1 MHIPDGILPAQV
13 SAVGYAIAAPLIG
26 YSLRRIERQSYQH
39 PVGVAQ
45 TIPKAALLTATFFVA
60 SSIYLPGPPP
70 LGTVHFLMNGLLGA
84 ILGYYAIPAIVI
96 GLLFQALLLGHGG
109 LTTLGL
115 NTLLLGIPAL
125 LAHHLF
131 QGRHWLIRKLG
142 SGHKITHQ
150 MLHGIFG
157 GLAGF
162 VGVMGAAL
170 LFFALVILT
179 IPADI
184 NAATEQAAIS
194 LMTLV
199 NLPLAIIEGVF
210 TGSFVVFI
218 LRTKPELLDMPTGQR
233 SHPTRG
239 RSPQTPQTD
248 PASPASLEKPLP
260 SSANGRP
267 LEPAG
272 GKGGAPV
279 THRTGLHEDS
289 I

>member
-13 SAVGYAIAAPLIG
+13 SVVGYAIAVPLIG
-26 YSLRRIERQSYQH
+26 YSLRRIELQSRRH
-39 PVGVAQ
+39 PAGVSR

-60 SSIYLPGPPP
+60 SSLYLPGPPP
-70 LGTVHFLMNGLLGA
+70 LGTIHFLMNGLLGVV
-84 ILGYYAIPAIVI
+84 LGYYAIPAIVS

-115 NTLLLGIPAL
+115 NTLLLGVPAL

-131 QGRHWLIRKLG
+131 ESRHWLIPKMTAGGRVP
-142 SGHKITHQ
+142 TR
-150 MLHGIFG
+150 MLHGLFG
-157 GLAGF
+157 GVAGF

-170 LFFALVILT
+170 LFFALVIST

-199 NLPLAIIEGVF
+199 NLPLAIIEGLF

-218 LRTKPELLDMPTGQR
+218 LRTKPELLDSPGDRTRGQS
-233 SHPTRG
+233 SHPQAHQ
-239 RSPQTPQTD
+239 QTEQ
-248 PASPASLEKPLP
+248 
-260 SSANGRP
+260 
-267 LEPAG
+267 
-272 GKGGAPV
+272 
-279 THRTGLHEDS
+279 RTG
-289 I
+289 